1 MFVFQEAL
9 NLLECFARM
18 TAAILLMVSALY
30 LLNMLNLG
38 VGNVL
43 VVINGR

>member
-18 TAAILLMVSALY
+18 TAVILLMVSALSD
-30 LLNMLNLG
+30 LNL
-38 VGNVL
+38 
-43 VVINGR
+43 ISP